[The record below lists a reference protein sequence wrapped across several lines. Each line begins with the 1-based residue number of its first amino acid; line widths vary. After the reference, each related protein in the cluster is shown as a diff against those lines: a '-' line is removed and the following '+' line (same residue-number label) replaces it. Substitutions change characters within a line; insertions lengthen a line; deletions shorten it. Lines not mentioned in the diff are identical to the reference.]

1 MLFQK
6 DYYFHIV
13 NQKVLENIANLT
25 QKLYEEFYKQN
36 KCLILIYIF
45 IFIVLVVDLSS
56 LLITLSYNSEF
67 KKKPVKSSS
76 WQIIL
81 PLIVE
86 WIITIGFYIN
96 FKIRKKKNEIKNTK
110 INRRQ
115 KERH

>member
-6 DYYFHIV
+6 DYYFNIV

-56 LLITLSYNSEF
+56 LLITLSSNSEY
-67 KKKPVKSSS
+67 KKKAVKSSS
-76 WQIIL
+76 WQLIF

-110 INRRQ
+110 INRRP
-115 KERH
+115 KERY